1 MKTYPI
7 LTTPDLKQIAYD
19 AIGAQTNRGLGHD
32 GIAMLDPD
40 GIHVVRF
47 HFLHN
52 DTEVR
57 AEILVKVIGRDE
69 PVAIWQDMDLRQFN
83 ELGTVEVTA

>member
-1 MKTYPI
+1 MKTTI
-7 LTTPDLKQIAYD
+7 LTTPDLEQIAND
-19 AIGAQTNRGLGHD
+19 AIGAQTNRGLNQE
-32 GIAMLDPD
+32 GIRALDPD

-57 AEILVKVIGRDE
+57 AEILCKVIGQDE
-69 PVAIWQDMDLRQFN
+69 PMVIWQDIDLAQFN
-83 ELGTVEVTA
+83 QLPTMEVTA

>member
-1 MKTYPI
+1 MKTTI
-7 LTTPDLKQIAYD
+7 LTTPDLEQIAND
-19 AIGAQTNRGLGHD
+19 AIGAQTNRGLNQE
-32 GIAMLDPD
+32 GIRALDPD

-57 AEILVKVIGRDE
+57 AEILCKVIGQDE
-69 PVAIWQDMDLRQFN
+69 PMVIWQDIDLAQFSQ
-83 ELGTVEVTA
+83 LPTIEVTA